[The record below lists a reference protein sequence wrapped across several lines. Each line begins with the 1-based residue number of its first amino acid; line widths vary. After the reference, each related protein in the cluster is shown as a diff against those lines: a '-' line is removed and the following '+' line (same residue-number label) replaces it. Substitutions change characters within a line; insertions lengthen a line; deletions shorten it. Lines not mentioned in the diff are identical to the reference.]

1 MEFMFLP
8 FKRYFE
14 VSGRSRR
21 KEYWRFRLLQII
33 ITVIA
38 QIIALT
44 SNSFLILLC
53 FLLTLPILI
62 PSITVTIRRLHD
74 VGKSGWFMFI
84 PIYGE
89 ILLFFNSEQGLNQYG
104 PNPKEND

>member
-21 KEYWRFRLLQII
+21 KEYWRYNLLVAII
-33 ITVIA
+33 S
-38 QIIALT
+38 IIAEIVANT
-44 SNSFLILLC
+44 SNLFLILIWT
-53 FLLTLPILI
+53 LLTLATII
-62 PSITVTIRRLHD
+62 PSITVRIRRLHD

>member
-1 MEFMFLP
+1 MEKSPSCFFSFHFQLD
-8 FKRYFE
+8 
-14 VSGRSRR
+14 
-21 KEYWRFRLLQII
+21 FRLLQII